1 MKTSEMVI
9 YSNYEVA
16 VKRIGVR
23 IVKLYISREK
33 KKNEPEIANGEPFRG
48 RVKRDQRDIRRA
60 ISLMILAAVMLETPV
75 GS

>member
-33 KKNEPEIANGEPFRG
+33 KKNDPEIDVGETFRG
-48 RVKRDQRDIRRA
+48 RVKRA
-60 ISLMILAAVMLETPV
+60 
-75 GS
+75 